1 MTLTRRSFIGLHLSL
16 ICSACVAE
24 KMHFPEMEE
33 KWWQK
38 YSNQSKQ
45 FVDHNSW
52 AYLLKKYVIIA
63 SDNNHLFAYGDVT
76 PEDKERLDVY
86 IYNLSSFPIENLSR
100 REQYAYWLNFYNALT
115 VRLILSHYLILS
127 IQDIKFGFPPFTT
140 DAFKEKLID
149 IRGVAFSL
157 DDIRYKVLLQVF
169 DDPRIHYGL
178 CDAALG
184 SPNIPISPFTGDW
197 VDRMLDGAALDFIND
212 SKGLFIENGAL
223 VLSRLFHKYSNEFGR
238 NKVSQLSS
246 IKNYIVPGTLKKI
259 NAKMPVRYQFDWS
272 LNDGTGMLDQKL

>member
-1 MTLTRRSFIGLHLSL
+1 
-16 ICSACVAE
+16 
-24 KMHFPEMEE
+24 MEE

-52 AYLLKKYVIIA
+52 AFLLKKYVIVT
-63 SDNNHLFAYGDVT
+63 SDNNHLFAYGDFT
-76 PEDKERLDVY
+76 PEDKERLNIY
-86 IYNLSSFPIENLSR
+86 IYNLSSFPIEILSR

-115 VRLILSHYLILS
+115 VRLILSRYLILS

-169 DDPRIHYGL
+169 NDPRIHYGL

-197 VDRMLDGAALDFIND
+197 VDRMLDGAALDFINH

-259 NAKMPVRYQFDWS
+259 DAKMPVRYQFDWS